1 MKSHYDLT
9 EGKIASTLLRLSV
22 PIITSNF
29 IQTTYGMIDMIWV
42 GNLGSKAV
50 AAVGTASFFINL
62 SLAIFTMVSIGSGIK
77 ISHSIGAKKLEDAKK
92 YIKNGFLMAICMAVL
107 YSTIIAIFK
116 YKIIGFFQLGNAEIE
131 RMAVSF
137 LMISMIGVIFTYSN
151 TLFSFIFNSMG
162 NSKVPL
168 RSNTVGFFVNMAL
181 DPILIFG
188 IGSFSGFGVLG
199 AAIATLIANI
209 LVTIIFYIRS
219 KAYFN
224 IFDKDVRFDIEK
236 IKEVIKM
243 SIPITV
249 QRVIFIIISISIAK
263 IVVAW
268 GPTAIAIQK
277 VGVQI
282 ESISY
287 MTIGGL
293 QGAIAAFVG
302 QNFGA
307 KKLDRIKEGYYKAI
321 LITITFGMIVSVV
334 FIVFPREIFSVFI
347 REEGSLSLGA
357 DYMRIL
363 GFSQVF
369 MCVELMTVGAFNG
382 LGKTY
387 MPPIVSIIF
396 TSLRIPMALVMSS
409 NALFKLNGV
418 WMSIALSSI
427 LKGVILSV
435 WFIIILRQVIGKGNK
450 FDFGGLYDD

>member
-1 MKSHYDLT
+1 MEGHNDLT
-9 EGKIASTLLRLSV
+9 EGKIAATLLKLSL
-22 PIITSNF
+22 PIIATNF
-29 IQTTYGMIDMIWV
+29 IQTTYGMVDMIWV
-42 GNLGSKAV
+42 GKLGSEAV

-62 SLAIFTMVSIGSGIK
+62 SLAIFSMVSVGSGIK
-77 ISHSIGAKKLEDAKK
+77 IAHCIGAKKLEDAKV
-92 YIKNGFLMAICMAVL
+92 YIRNGFLMAVCMAFL
-107 YSTIIAIFK
+107 YSVIVSVFR
-116 YKIIGFFQLGNAEIE
+116 YKIIGFFQLGDVEIE
-131 RMAVSF
+131 RMAINF
-137 LMISMIGVIFTYSN
+137 LMISMIGVIFSYCN

-168 RSNTVGFFVNMAL
+168 RSNTVGFFANMIL

-188 IGSFSGFGVLG
+188 LGNFRGFGVIG
-199 AAIATLIANI
+199 AALATLIANI
-209 LVTIIFYIRS
+209 LVTVIFYVKS
-219 KAYFN
+219 KNYFN
-224 IFDKDVRFDIEK
+224 IFDREIKFNKEK
-236 IKEVIKM
+236 IKEVITM
-243 SIPITV
+243 SIPITF
-249 QRVIFIIISISIAK
+249 QRVIFIVISILIAK
-263 IVVAW
+263 IVVTW

-307 KKLDRIKEGYYKAI
+307 KKLNRIKEGYFKAI
-321 LITITFGMIVSVV
+321 LITISFGILISVV
-334 FIVFPREIFSVFI
+334 FILFPREIFSIFI
-347 REEGSLSLGA
+347 REEESLKLGA

-396 TSLRIPMALVMSS
+396 TALRIPAAIVLSS
-409 NALFKLNGV
+409 DTLFKLNGV
-418 WMSIALSSI
+418 WMSIALSSV
-427 LKGVILSV
+427 LKGIILSV
-435 WFIIILRQVIGKGNK
+435 WFVIILRQVIVRKQ
-450 FDFGGLYDD
+450 